1 MTAHAARAVR
11 ETGPGGVGRGFSVRC
26 PICRH
31 YEKAASREDAETKA
45 AQHNAPS
52 DVLGAVAATLEIVRR
67 IRCECYDLATLEY
80 APSPCDRCRAV
91 EILEAAAVA

>member
-1 MTAHAARAVR
+1 MTAHSARAVR
-11 ETGPGGVGRGFSVRC
+11 ETGPGGVGRGWHVRC
-26 PICRH
+26 WCGHR
-31 YEKAASREDAETKA
+31 EKAASREDAETKA

-67 IRCECYDLATLEY
+67 IRCECYDVETIEY

-91 EILEAAAVA
+91 EILEAAVIAA